1 MLKTAKIYGINGPVI
16 YLKGNTGF
24 RMSEMVYVG
33 REKLVGEVISLDKD
47 MTTVQVYEETS
58 GLKPGEE
65 VTATG
70 DAVSVTLAPGILDN
84 IFDGIERPLER
95 IADKGGAFITR
106 GVSVDSLDINK
117 RWSAHMTVS
126 VGDYLHGGDIIA
138 EVPETRAIV
147 HKCMVPPNVE
157 GTVTAVVPDGE
168 YTILEPLVTLE
179 LSDGST
185 KELPMMQKWP
195 IRTARPTHHRF
206 PASIPLV
213 TGQRI
218 IDTMFPIAKGGTA
231 AIPGGFGTGKTMT
244 QHQIAKWSD
253 ADIIIYIG
261 CGERGNEMTQVL
273 EEFSEL
279 TDPKSG
285 TGKTMTQHQIAKWSD
300 ADIIIYIGCGERG
313 NEMTQVLEEFS
324 ELTDPKSGNPLMD
337 RTTLIANTSNMP
349 VAAREASIYTGL
361 TLAEYY
367 RDMGYDVAIMAL
379 IANTSNMPVAAREAS
394 IYTGLTLAEYYRDM
408 GYDVAIM
415 ADSTSRWAE
424 ALRELSG
431 RLEEMPAEE
440 GFPAY
445 LASRLSAFYER
456 AGMMHNLNGTDGS
469 VSIIGAVSPQ
479 GGDFSEPVTQNTK
492 RFVRCF
498 WGLDK
503 SLAYSRHFPAIHW
516 LTSYSEYLGDLAPW
530 YQDHVSPK
538 FVDYRNRIMGLLN
551 QESSLLEIVKL
562 IGSDV
567 LPDDQ
572 KLILEIAR
580 VIRLGFLQQNAFH
593 KDDTC
598 VSMEKQ
604 FLMMDTILYL
614 YKQARALVTM
624 GHPMSVLKSENIF
637 EKVIAIKYDVPND
650 RLEMFAQYKKDIDE
664 FYQRVLEKNA

>member
-1 MLKTAKIYGINGPVI
+1 MHKTGTIYGINGPVI

-24 RMSEMVYVG
+24 QMAEMVYVG
-33 REKLVGEVISLDKD
+33 KERLVGEVIRLTNDI
-47 MTTVQVYEETS
+47 TTIQVFEETT
-58 GLKPGEE
+58 GLRPGDPVE
-65 VTATG
+65 ATG
-70 DAVSVTLAPGILDN
+70 DAISVTLGPGILNN
-84 IFDGIERPLER
+84 IFDGIERPLSE
-95 IADKGGAFITR
+95 IAKSSGKYISR
-106 GVSVDSLDINK
+106 GVSVDSLDTEKKWQTHI
-117 RWSAHMTVS
+117 TVKPGEFVS
-126 VGDYLHGGDIIA
+126 GGTIIA
-138 EVPETRAIV
+138 EVQETQAIV
-147 HKCMVPPNVE
+147 HKSMVPPNIS
-157 GTVTAVVPDGE
+157 GTVLEVAMDGE
-168 YTILEPLVTLE
+168 YTINEPIVTVQLAN
-179 LSDGST
+179 G
-185 KELPMMQKWP
+185 KEEKLTLAQKWP
-195 IRTARPTHHRF
+195 IRVPRPTAARF
-206 PASIPLV
+206 AASKPLI

-218 IDTMFPIAKGGTA
+218 LDTLFPIAKGGTA

-273 EEFSEL
+273 EDFSKL
-279 TDPKSG
+279 
-285 TGKTMTQHQIAKWSD
+285 I
-300 ADIIIYIGCGERG
+300 
-313 NEMTQVLEEFS
+313 
-324 ELTDPKSGNPLMD
+324 DPKSGNLMMD

-349 VAAREASIYTGL
+349 VAAREASIYTG
-361 TLAEYY
+361 
-367 RDMGYDVAIMAL
+367 V
-379 IANTSNMPVAAREAS
+379 
-394 IYTGLTLAEYYRDM
+394 TLAEYYRDM

-456 AGMMHNLNGTDGS
+456 AGMMQTLNGSEGS

-503 SLAYSRHFPAIHW
+503 SLAYARHFPAIHW
-516 LTSYSEYLGDLAPW
+516 LTSYSEYVNDLAPW
-530 YQDHVSPK
+530 YRDNADK
-538 FVDYRNRIMGLLN
+538 NFVDERNQLMAILN
-551 QESSLLEIVKL
+551 QESNLMEIVKL

-572 KLILEIAR
+572 KLTLEIAR

-598 VSMEKQ
+598 VPIRKQ
-604 FLMMDTILYL
+604 FLMMDLILYL
-614 YKQARALVTM
+614 NTKAKALVTM
-624 GHPMSVLKSENIF
+624 GMPMSILKESNIF
-637 EKVIAIKYDVPND
+637 DRIISVKYDVPND
-650 RLEMFAQYKKDIDE
+650 RLDMFDDYRKEVDRFYDE
-664 FYQRVLEKNA
+664 VLEKNA

>member
-1 MLKTAKIYGINGPVI
+1 MNKTGIIYGINGPVI

-24 RMSEMVYVG
+24 KMSEMVYVG
-33 REKLVGEVISLDKD
+33 EEKLVGEVISLDKD
-47 MTTVQVYEETS
+47 MTTIQVYEETS
-58 GLKPGEE
+58 GLRPGTMVE
-65 VTATG
+65 ATG
-70 DAVSVTLAPGILDN
+70 SAVSVTLAPGILDN

-95 IADKGGAFITR
+95 IADSGSAFITR
-106 GVSVDSLDINK
+106 GVNVDSLDRQKKWDTHI
-117 RWSAHMTVS
+117 TVK
-126 VGDYLHGGDIIA
+126 VGDLLHGGDVIA
-138 EVPETRAIV
+138 EVPETPAIT
-147 HKCMVPPNVE
+147 HKCMVPPNLE
-157 GTVTAVVPDGE
+157 GTVINAAPNGQ
-168 YTILEPLVTLE
+168 YTIDETLITIKLADE
-179 LSDGST
+179 ST
-185 KELPMMQKWP
+185 RDLTMTQRWP
-195 IRTARPTHHRF
+195 IRIPRPTHHRF
-206 PASIPLV
+206 PASVPLI

-218 IDTMFPIAKGGTA
+218 LDTMFPIAKGGTA

-273 EEFSEL
+273 EEFSQL
-279 TDPKSG
+279 VDP
-285 TGKTMTQHQIAKWSD
+285 
-300 ADIIIYIGCGERG
+300 R
-313 NEMTQVLEEFS
+313 
-324 ELTDPKSGNPLMD
+324 SGNPLMD
-337 RTTLIANTSNMP
+337 RTT
-349 VAAREASIYTGL
+349 
-361 TLAEYY
+361 
-367 RDMGYDVAIMAL
+367 L

-456 AGMMHNLNGTDGS
+456 AGMMHNLNGTNGS

-503 SLAYSRHFPAIHW
+503 SLAYARHFPAIHW
-516 LTSYSEYLGDLAPW
+516 LSSYSEYLNDLSAW
-530 YQDHVSPK
+530 YNDNVSPK
-538 FVDYRNRIMGLLN
+538 FVDYRNRLMSLLN
-551 QESSLLEIVKL
+551 QESSLMEIVKL
-562 IGSDV
+562 IGGDV

-572 KLILEIAR
+572 KLVLEIAK

-598 VSMEKQ
+598 VSMTKQ
-604 FLMMDTILYL
+604 FKMMDTILYL
-614 YKQARALVTM
+614 YKKCRKLVAM
-624 GHPMSVLKSENIF
+624 GMPMSVLKEEGIF
-637 EKVIAIKYDVPND
+637 EKVIAMKYDVPND
-650 RLEMFAQYKKDIDE
+650 NLQMLDMYKKYIDDFAQRVID
-664 FYQRVLEKNA
+664 KNA

>member
-1 MLKTAKIYGINGPVI
+1 MLKTGTIYGINGPVV

-24 RMSEMVYVG
+24 SMSEMVYVG
-33 REKLVGEVISLDKD
+33 KERLVGEVIGLTSD
-47 MTTVQVYEETS
+47 TTTIQVFEETT

-70 DAVSVTLAPGILDN
+70 SALSVILAPGILNN
-84 IFDGIERPLER
+84 IFDGIERPLSE
-95 IADKGGAFITR
+95 IAKSGGAYISR
-106 GVSVDSLDINK
+106 GINVDSLDTGK
-117 RWSAHMTVS
+117 LWDTHMVIEPGQTV
-126 VGDYLHGGDIIA
+126 YGGTIIA
-138 EVPETRAIV
+138 EVPETSAIV
-147 HKCMVPPNVE
+147 HKVMVSPDLE
-157 GTVTAVVPDGE
+157 GTILSVVPDGS
-168 YTILEPLVTLE
+168 YTINDTLAVLQTPSGDE
-179 LSDGST
+179 VNLT
-185 KELPMMQKWP
+185 MTQKWP
-195 IRTARPTHHRF
+195 IRVPRPVNKRF
-206 PASIPLV
+206 PASKPLL

-218 IDTMFPIAKGGTA
+218 LDTLFPIAKGGTA

-273 EEFSEL
+273 EDFTKL
-279 TDPKSG
+279 VDPK
-285 TGKTMTQHQIAKWSD
+285 TGNA
-300 ADIIIYIGCGERG
+300 
-313 NEMTQVLEEFS
+313 
-324 ELTDPKSGNPLMD
+324 LMA

-349 VAAREASIYTGL
+349 VAAREASIYTGV

-367 RDMGYDVAIMAL
+367 RDMGYH
-379 IANTSNMPVAAREAS
+379 
-394 IYTGLTLAEYYRDM
+394 
-408 GYDVAIM
+408 VAIM

-456 AGMMHNLNGTDGS
+456 AGMMQNLNGTEGS

-516 LTSYSEYLGDLAPW
+516 LTSYSEYINDLAPW
-530 YQDHVSPK
+530 YAENVDK
-538 FVDYRNRIMGLLN
+538 NFIDYRNRLIAILN
-551 QESSLLEIVKL
+551 QESSLMEIVKL

-572 KLILEIAR
+572 KLTLEIAR

-593 KDDTC
+593 PEDTC
-598 VSMEKQ
+598 VPMSKQ
-604 FLMMDTILYL
+604 MKMMDIILYL
-614 YKQARALVTM
+614 NKKAKSLVSLGM
-624 GHPMSVLKSENIF
+624 PISVLKSEPIF
-637 EKVIAIKYDVPND
+637 EHIISIKYDVGND
-650 RLEMFAQYKKDIDE
+650 ELEKFDDYKKEIDD
-664 FYQRVLEKNA
+664 FYDRVLEKNA

>member
-1 MLKTAKIYGINGPVI
+1 MTKTGIIYGINGPVV

-24 RMSEMVYVG
+24 KMSEMVYVG
-33 REKLVGEVISLDKD
+33 KEKLVGEVIRLTRD
-47 MTTVQVYEETS
+47 TTTIQVFEETT
-58 GLKPGEE
+58 GLKPGEIVE
-65 VTATG
+65 ATG
-70 DAVSVTLAPGILDN
+70 EAVSVLLGPGIIHN
-84 IFDGIERPLER
+84 IFDGIERPLKN
-95 IADKGGAFITR
+95 IAEQSGKYISR
-106 GVSVDSLDINK
+106 GVSADALDTQK
-117 RWSAHMTVS
+117 KWKVHMTVS
-126 VGDYLHGGDIIA
+126 MGEEVSGGTIIA
-138 EVPETRAIV
+138 EVPETSAIT
-147 HKCMVPPNVE
+147 HRSMVPPNME
-157 GTVTAVVPDGE
+157 GTIIQVVPDGE
-168 YTILEPLVTLE
+168 YTIEDTVAVLE
-179 LSDGST
+179 LRDGT
-185 KELPMMQKWP
+185 KVDLRLAQNWP
-195 IRTARPTHHRF
+195 IRVPRPTEKRY
-206 PASIPLV
+206 PASVPLV

-218 IDTMFPIAKGGTA
+218 LDTLFPIAKGGTA

-273 EEFSEL
+273 EDFGKL
-279 TDPKSG
+279 KDPR
-285 TGKTMTQHQIAKWSD
+285 TG
-300 ADIIIYIGCGERG
+300 
-313 NEMTQVLEEFS
+313 NL
-324 ELTDPKSGNPLMD
+324 LMD

-349 VAAREASIYTGL
+349 VAAREASIYTG
-361 TLAEYY
+361 
-367 RDMGYDVAIMAL
+367 V
-379 IANTSNMPVAAREAS
+379 
-394 IYTGLTLAEYYRDM
+394 TLAEYYRDM

-456 AGMMHNLNGTDGS
+456 AGMMLNLNGTEGS
-469 VSIIGAVSPQ
+469 VTIIGAVSPQ

-530 YQDHVSPK
+530 YKNQVSPR
-538 FVDYRNRIMGLLN
+538 FVDDRNRLVALLN
-551 QESSLLEIVKL
+551 TESSLMEIVKL

-572 KLILEIAR
+572 KLVLEIAR

-593 KDDTC
+593 PDDTC
-598 VSMEKQ
+598 VPMEKQ
-604 FLMMDTILYL
+604 FLMMETILYL
-614 YKQARALVTM
+614 YQKSKALVTM
-624 GHPMSVLKSENIF
+624 GHPISVLKEDSIF
-637 EKVIAIKYDVPND
+637 EKIISIKYDVPNNK
-650 RLEMFAQYKKDIDE
+650 LEMFDDYRRAIDD
-664 FYQRVLEKNA
+664 FYDQVIARNA